1 MNFKEI
7 INKNFLLK
15 YFPLII
21 FVFSPKIDIISIPNY
36 WQGIRLDDILIL
48 IYLLF
53 FILKDKFKIYP
64 NLINTKVFGFKWIIF
79 FPYLLISMIIGKIYL
94 QDPQWI
100 IIIRYIEYI
109 GLIVILSQMNLSEN
123 KILLIFKIY
132 ILLNFFVVLLQYF
145 ELVGGFTS
153 RGNCIDVINNVKSFC
168 FDKEDITSICFFSC
182 DLGFMKNYVL
192 PGGFLNKR
200 VPGITGGV
208 WELSVNLSICIYAL
222 MILEKKLYKI
232 LPYLFLVLIMLFIAQ
247 SRGIIF
253 GFIAGVLFILNDKK
267 KTAIIFLLSFGLLLI
282 IYFLNLFN
290 IKQIVSDRFIIDYF
304 TLAKIILGT
313 FTGNLPTKIEVA
325 GTGLESMWYRA
336 YFWKEIIFNL
346 KSSVILTIF
355 GSGGSAIYTESLLIR
370 IISSFGILG
379 SLIVVFLSKNL
390 PLFLIIFIFVTGLTV
405 DLFMSFKIFL
415 FFCLFI
421 ILLKKIKLYRL

>member
-21 FVFSPKIDIISIPNY
+21 FVFSPKIDVISIPNY
-36 WQGIRLDDILIL
+36 WQGIRLDDIIIL
-48 IYLLF
+48 IYLFF
-53 FILKDKFKIYP
+53 FIFKHKFKVYP
-64 NLINTKVFGFKWIIF
+64 NLINPEIFGFKWILF

-94 QDPQWI
+94 LNPQWI
-100 IIIRYIEYI
+100 IVIRYIEYI
-109 GLIVILSQMNLSEN
+109 GLIIILSQMNFKED
-123 KILLIFKIY
+123 KVLLIFKIY

-153 RGNCIDVINNVKSFC
+153 RGNCDKAINDVKSYC

-222 MILEKKLYKI
+222 MLLEKKLYKI
-232 LPYLFLVLIMLFIAQ
+232 LPYLFLVIIMLFIAQ

-253 GFIAGVLFILNDKK
+253 GFVSGAIFLLNDRK
-267 KTAIIFLLSFGLLLI
+267 KTAVIFILSISLLLI

-290 IKQIVSDRFIIDYF
+290 FKQVITDRFIIDYI
-304 TLAKIILGT
+304 TLTKIILGT
-313 FTGNLPTKIEVA
+313 FTGDLPLKIEIL

-336 YFWKEIIFNL
+336 STWQELLLHL
-346 KSSVILTIF
+346 KNSIILTIF
-355 GSGGSAIYTESLLIR
+355 GSGGSLIYTESLLIR

-379 SLIVVFLSKNL
+379 SLIIVYFSKNL
-390 PLFLIIFIFVTGLTV
+390 PLFLLVFILVTGLTV
-405 DLFMSFKIFL
+405 DLFISFKIFL
-415 FFCLFI
+415 FFCLLLI
-421 ILLKKIKLYRL
+421 MLKKIKLN